1 MRPRPWVAAAP
12 GLATSGQ
19 SARHLFLTG
28 GKILGQ
34 YTGLKKVHVIQE
46 ESWDE
51 ILRRLNR
58 VGKEI
63 SQGDGGGS
71 GNLDITL
78 SALTAGVK
86 KIVPRIKA
94 AVIVLIEDRSPM
106 EDNSAVDH
114 LATDG
119 APDNFSN
126 FNEQDFNHP
135 KGMAARAF
143 SRKQHVLSIQEGDL
157 PLEPAEFVACF
168 PLMFGQDDLGALYT
182 ERDDPDPYTEVELAA
197 LDNYAILSAMTLAA
211 SLRTQQA
218 LQEQARKEKE
228 LRRLRRAGMMISSR
242 SSLKETLETIL
253 YMAME
258 VTEAKYGI
266 IRLVDHSG
274 EFLLTQAFA
283 GERLGKP
290 AVEALRI
297 DENSITGWVA
307 LKREPLVIAD
317 LSEEPWRSI
326 YYPFDLELTMRSE
339 LAVPLIGASGR
350 LEGVLNLESP
360 QVNTFSKQD
369 RYILQILATQA
380 VAAIQ
385 EVRLLDALQEI
396 SSLLLTQPLQEIM
409 QSLVAKA
416 CDLLNVPHSL
426 LWFLDQGE
434 LELKAGTLTELAGAR
449 IGLADSL
456 AGQAILTGQ
465 PLANGLNDRHFAD
478 LDFFSHIE
486 PSSAAL
492 IVPLFAAGQDLK
504 TASPLGAFAVFSRAN
519 DGRDFEQA
527 EWDKKVLS
535 ILGHYAALAQQFAAH
550 LEALRS
556 AQEQRSVAEAF
567 AAVGDIASNLLHRL
581 NNKIGTI
588 PVRVEGIQDKSQA
601 ALAQDAYLSKN
612 LEEIEQSAL
621 DAMEIVHDSLFHL
634 RPIEF
639 TSVQVQD
646 SVEEA
651 ISSANLPAG
660 IKVESHHLADLPPV
674 YAGPKRLSLVFVN
687 LLENAVDAMQGVG
700 DIHVSGRTLDQRV
713 EVRVSDT
720 GPGIPPELHERIFE
734 LNYSSRS
741 GETPGRLGFGLWW
754 VKTLMA
760 RFGGSVNV
768 ESDGRSGT
776 TFVLLLPRME
786 RKDD

>member
-1 MRPRPWVAAAP
+1 KV
-12 GLATSGQ
+12 S
-19 SARHLFLTG
+19 TG
-28 GKILGQ
+28 G
-34 YTGLKKVHVIQE
+34 
-46 ESWDE
+46 
-51 ILRRLNR
+51 
-58 VGKEI
+58 
-63 SQGDGGGS
+63 
-71 GNLDITL
+71 
-78 SALTAGVK
+78 
-86 KIVPRIKA
+86 
-94 AVIVLIEDRSPM
+94 
-106 EDNSAVDH
+106 
-114 LATDG
+114 
-119 APDNFSN
+119 
-126 FNEQDFNHP
+126 
-135 KGMAARAF
+135 
-143 SRKQHVLSIQEGDL
+143 
-157 PLEPAEFVACF
+157 
-168 PLMFGQDDLGALYT
+168 
-182 ERDDPDPYTEVELAA
+182 
-197 LDNYAILSAMTLAA
+197 DNYAILAALTLAA

-218 LQEQARKEKE
+218 VQEQARKEKE

-274 EFLLTQAFA
+274 EFLLTEAFS
-283 GERLGKP
+283 GERLGRP

-297 DENSITGWVA
+297 DANSITGWVA
-307 LKREPLVIAD
+307 LKREPLVVAD
-317 LSEEPWRSI
+317 LSVEPWRSI
-326 YYPFDLELTMRSE
+326 YYPFDLE

-350 LEGVLNLESP
+350 LEGVLNMEST
-360 QVNTFSKQD
+360 QVNAFSKQD

-380 VAAIQ
+380 VVAIQ
-385 EVRLLDALQEI
+385 EVRLLDALQGI

-426 LWFLDQGE
+426 LWFLDQDE
-434 LELKAGTLTELAGAR
+434 LEIKAGTLPELVGTR
-449 IGLADSL
+449 IDLVDAL
-456 AGQAILTGQ
+456 AGQAIRTGQ
-465 PLANGLNDRHFAD
+465 PLAHQLGDRRFPD
-478 LDFFSHIE
+478 FEFFSELE
-486 PSSAAL
+486 PSSTAL
-492 IVPLFAAGQDLK
+492 IVPLFASGQNLK
-504 TASPLGAFAVFSRAN
+504 TGSPLGAFAVVSRAN

-535 ILGHYAALAQQFAAH
+535 ILGHYAALAQQFATH

-601 ALAQDAYLSKN
+601 ALAQDVYLSKN

-621 DAMEIVHDSLFHL
+621 EAMEIVHDSLFHL

-639 TSVQVQD
+639 SAVCVRDSVQ
-646 SVEEA
+646 EA
-651 ISSANLPAG
+651 IWAANLPPG
-660 IKVESHHLADLPPV
+660 IRVEVPVLAELPHV

-687 LLENAVDAMQGVG
+687 LLENAADAMHGMG
-700 DIHVSGRTLDQRV
+700 SILISGRILDQRV

-720 GPGIPPELHERIFE
+720 GPGISPELHERIFE

-741 GETPGRLGFGLWW
+741 SETPGRLGFGLWW

-768 ESDGRSGT
+768 ESDGHSGT

-786 RKDD
+786 KENV

>member
-1 MRPRPWVAAAP
+1 MP
-12 GLATSGQ
+12 GTG
-19 SARHLFLTG
+19 LTG

-34 YTGLKKVHVIQE
+34 TTGSKKVHVIQD
-46 ESWDE
+46 ESWDV
-51 ILRRLNR
+51 ILGRLNR
-58 VGKEI
+58 IGAEVSRGN
-63 SQGDGGGS
+63 SGDP
-71 GNLDITL
+71 GNAEITL
-78 SALTAGVK
+78 SALARGAEKLVAGSQ
-86 KIVPRIKA
+86 A
-94 AVIVLIEDRSPM
+94 AVILLTEVRSPKDG
-106 EDNSAVDH
+106 ETASELLPSNAPLDSH
-114 LATDG
+114 L
-119 APDNFSN
+119 NFY
-126 FNEQDFNHP
+126 EQDFRNP
-135 KGMAARAF
+135 SGMAARAF
-143 SRKQHVLSIQEGDL
+143 SHKERVLSNQEHDL
-157 PLEPAEFVACF
+157 ALAPTQDEPGIRTVACF
-168 PLMFGQDDLGALYT
+168 PMIVDQEDLGALYVQRLSQQPFT
-182 ERDDPDPYTEVELAA
+182 EPELAA
-197 LDNYAILSAMTLAA
+197 LDNYANLAA
-211 SLRTQQA
+211 MRLAATLRTQQA
-218 LQEQARKEKE
+218 LEEQARKEKE

-274 EFLLTQAFA
+274 DFLVTQAFE

-307 LKREPLVIAD
+307 LKREPMVIAD
-317 LSEEPWRSI
+317 LSQEPWHSI

-360 QVNTFSKQD
+360 QVNAFSKQD

-380 VAAIQ
+380 VIAIQ

-409 QSLVAKA
+409 QSLVDKA

-426 LWFLDQGE
+426 LWFVDQE
-434 LELKAGTLTELAGAR
+434 ALELKAGTQVNSAGMR
-449 IGLADSL
+449 VSLADSL

-465 PLANGLNDRHFAD
+465 PLACRLDDRHHPDIDA
-478 LDFFSHIE
+478 FSEIE

-492 IVPLFAAGQDLK
+492 IVPLFASGKNLK
-504 TASPLGAFAVFSRAN
+504 NGSPLGAFAVLSRAN

-550 LEALRS
+550 LEALRA

-601 ALAQDAYLSKN
+601 ALAQDGYLSKN
-612 LEEIEQSAL
+612 LEEIERSAL
-621 DAMEIVHDSLFHL
+621 EAMEIVHDSLFHL

-639 TSVQVQD
+639 TSVSVQD
-646 SVEEA
+646 SVQEA
-651 ISSANLPAG
+651 ISAANLPHG
-660 IKVESHHLADLPPV
+660 IQVEVQQLAELPHV
-674 YAGPKRLSLVFVN
+674 YAGPKRLTLVFVN
-687 LLENAVDAMQGVG
+687 LLENAADAMQGQG
-700 DIHVSGRTLDQRV
+700 SIHISGQTLDQRV
-713 EVRVSDT
+713 EVRVSDS
-720 GPGIPPELHERIFE
+720 GPGISPELHERIFE

-760 RFGGSVNV
+760 RFGGSVNI
-768 ESDGRSGT
+768 ESDGRTGT

-786 RKDD
+786 MEND

>member
-1 MRPRPWVAAAP
+1 MTQ
-12 GLATSGQ
+12 G
-19 SARHLFLTG
+19 
-28 GKILGQ
+28 
-34 YTGLKKVHVIQE
+34 

-58 VGKEI
+58 VGAEI
-63 SQGDGGGS
+63 SQGASGS
-71 GNLDITL
+71 HGDLEATL
-78 SALTAGVK
+78 NTLKRGAEKIIPGVRAAIILPSEVDSAMEDE
-86 KIVPRIKA
+86 A
-94 AVIVLIEDRSPM
+94 AVEPQMLDAPP
-106 EDNSAVDH
+106 DDH
-114 LATDG
+114 
-119 APDNFSN
+119 SN
-126 FNEQDFNHP
+126 FIERDFRHP
-135 KGMAARAF
+135 SGMAARAF
-143 SRKQHVLSIQEGDL
+143 SRKKRVLSTQESDL
-157 PLEPAEFVACF
+157 PMVPGPDRRQMQIVACF
-168 PLMFGQDDLGALYT
+168 PLTVDREDLGVLYVQRNIS
-182 ERDDPDPYTEVELAA
+182 EPFSEHELSV
-197 LDNYAILSAMTLAA
+197 LDNFAILAAMTLAA

-218 LQEQARKEKE
+218 QQEQARKEKE

-274 EFLLTQAFA
+274 EFLLTQAFS

-350 LEGVLNLESP
+350 LEGVLNMESP
-360 QVNTFSKQD
+360 QLNAFSKQD

-380 VAAIQ
+380 VVAIQ
-385 EVRLLDALQEI
+385 EVRLLDALQGI
-396 SSLLLTQPLQEIM
+396 SSLLLTQPLQEIL
-409 QSLVAKA
+409 QSLVVKA
-416 CDLLNVPHSL
+416 CDLLNAPHSL
-426 LWFLDQGE
+426 LWFLDQDE
-434 LELKAGTLTELAGAR
+434 LELKAGTLPELVGMH
-449 IGLADSL
+449 IGLVDTL

-465 PLANGLNDRHFAD
+465 PLAYRLGDKRFPD
-478 LDFFSHIE
+478 FEFFSE
-486 PSSAAL
+486 PEPISAAL
-492 IVPLFAAGQDLK
+492 IVPLFASGQNLK
-504 TASPLGAFAVFSRAN
+504 TGTPLGAFAVISRAN
-519 DGRDFEQA
+519 DGRDFQQA

-535 ILGHYAALAQQFAAH
+535 ILGHYAALAQQFATH

-588 PVRVEGIQDKSQA
+588 PARVEGIQDKSQA

-612 LEEIEQSAL
+612 LEEIEHSAL
-621 DAMEIVHDSLFHL
+621 EAMEIVHDSLFHL

-639 TSVQVQD
+639 SSVCVRDSVQ
-646 SVEEA
+646 EA
-651 ISSANLPAG
+651 IWAANLPPG
-660 IKVESHHLADLPPV
+660 IRVEIQHLAELPHV
-674 YAGPKRLSLVFVN
+674 YAGPKRLTLVFVN
-687 LLENAVDAMQGVG
+687 LLENAADAMHGMG
-700 DIHVSGRTLDQRV
+700 SILISGRTLGQGV
-713 EVRVSDT
+713 EVRISDS
-720 GPGIPPELHERIFE
+720 GPGISPELHERIFE
-734 LNYSSRS
+734 LNYSTRS
-741 GETPGRLGFGLWW
+741 SETPGRLGFGLWW

-768 ESDGRSGT
+768 ESDGHSGT

-786 RKDD
+786 KENV

>member
-1 MRPRPWVAAAP
+1 V
-12 GLATSGQ
+12 TQ
-19 SARHLFLTG
+19 SENW
-28 GKILGQ
+28 I
-34 YTGLKKVHVIQE
+34 
-46 ESWDE
+46 E
-51 ILRRLNR
+51 ILRNLNLIGAQ
-58 VGKEI
+58 VG
-63 SQGDGGGS
+63 QGGAGEPGDLIVTLNTLAS
-71 GNLDITL
+71 G
-78 SALTAGVK
+78 AE
-86 KIVPRIKA
+86 KIVPGTRA
-94 AVIVLIEDRSPM
+94 TVILLNAFQSSVVGGDPALESLNSDATQDRF
-106 EDNSAVDH
+106 VQ
-114 LATDG
+114 
-119 APDNFSN
+119 
-126 FNEQDFNHP
+126 FNKQDFRHP
-135 KGMAARAF
+135 NGMAGRAF
-143 SRKQHVLSIQEGDL
+143 ARKQQVLSNQESDL
-157 PLEPAEFVACF
+157 PMALQPEGSEMEVVACF
-168 PLMFGQDDLGALYT
+168 PLIVDQEDLGALYVH
-182 ERDDPDPYTEVELAA
+182 RNSSDPFSDLEMAA
-197 LDNYAILSAMTLAA
+197 IENYAILAALRLAA
-211 SLRTQQA
+211 TLRTQQA
-218 LQEQARKEKE
+218 IQEQARKEKE

-274 EFLLTQAFA
+274 DFLLTQAFS

-317 LSEEPWRSI
+317 LSVEPWRSV

-360 QVNTFSKQD
+360 EVNAFSKQD

-380 VAAIQ
+380 VIAIQ
-385 EVRLLDALQEI
+385 EVRLIDALQEI

-409 QSLVAKA
+409 QSLVIKA

-426 LWFLDQGE
+426 LWFLDHDE
-434 LELKAGTLTELAGAR
+434 LELKAGTLANLTGAR
-449 IGLADSL
+449 IGLANSL
-456 AGQAILTGQ
+456 AGQAILTNQ
-465 PLANGLNDRHFAD
+465 PLAYRLDDRRYQD
-478 LDFFSHIE
+478 LDFFSNLE

-492 IVPLFAAGQDLK
+492 IVPLFASGQNQESG
-504 TASPLGAFAVFSRAN
+504 SPLGAFAVFSRVN

-535 ILGHYAALAQQFAAH
+535 ILGHYAALAQQFTAH

-601 ALAQDAYLSKN
+601 ALAQDSYLTKN
-612 LEEIEQSAL
+612 LSEIERSAL
-621 DAMEIVHDSLFHL
+621 EAMEIVHDSLFHL

-639 TSVQVQD
+639 TSVILKD

-651 ISSANLPAG
+651 ISAANLPPE
-660 IKVESHHLADLPPV
+660 IKVNVYQLEDLPQV
-674 YAGPKRLSLVFVN
+674 YAGPRRLTLVFVN
-687 LLENAVDAMQGVG
+687 LLENAVDAMHGVG
-700 DIHVSGRTLDQRV
+700 SIYISGRTLEQNL

-720 GPGIPPELHERIFE
+720 GPGISPDLHDRIFE

-754 VKTLMA
+754 VKTLMT

-768 ESDGRSGT
+768 ESDGHSGT
-776 TFVLLLPRME
+776 TFVLRLPLLE
-786 RKDD
+786 RKNA

>member
-1 MRPRPWVAAAP
+1 MTQNRSR
-12 GLATSGQ
+12 
-19 SARHLFLTG
+19 
-28 GKILGQ
+28 I
-34 YTGLKKVHVIQE
+34 
-46 ESWDE
+46 E
-51 ILRRLNR
+51 ILRNLNLIG
-58 VGKEI
+58 VEVSQEI
-63 SQGDGGGS
+63 AGEPGDLAMTLNSLAGG
-71 GNLDITL
+71 
-78 SALTAGVK
+78 AE
-86 KIVPRIKA
+86 KIVSGTKA
-94 AVIVLIEDRSPM
+94 AVILLSAFPSSVVDGSQAFGILASDASPGM
-106 EDNSAVDH
+106 D
-114 LATDG
+114 
-119 APDNFSN
+119 FQ
-126 FNEQDFNHP
+126 FNEQDFRHP
-135 KGMAARAF
+135 SGMAARAF
-143 SRKQHVLSIQEGDL
+143 ARKQRVLSNQEDDL
-157 PLEPAEFVACF
+157 PLNPFSDEQDMQAAACF
-168 PLMFGQDDLGALYT
+168 PLIVDQEELGALYVQ
-182 ERDDPDPYTEVELAA
+182 RPSAVPFSDLEVAALENYALLAA
-197 LDNYAILSAMTLAA
+197 LRLAA
-211 SLRTQQA
+211 TLRTQQV

-253 YMAME
+253 FMALE

-274 EFLLTQAFA
+274 DFLLTQAFA

-307 LKREPLVIAD
+307 SKREPLVIAD
-317 LSEEPWRSI
+317 LSKEPWRSV

-360 QVNTFSKQD
+360 QVNAFSRQE

-380 VAAIQ
+380 VIAIQ

-396 SSLLLTQPLQEIM
+396 SSLLLTQPLPEIM
-409 QSLVAKA
+409 QSLVIKA

-426 LWFLDQGE
+426 LWALDQNE
-434 LELKAGTLTELAGAR
+434 LELKAGTLADLAGTH
-449 IGLADSL
+449 IGLTDSL
-456 AGQAILTGQ
+456 AGQAILTSQ
-465 PLANGLNDRHFAD
+465 PFAYRLDDHHYQD
-478 LDFFSHIE
+478 LDFFSDLE
-486 PSSAAL
+486 PSSSAL
-492 IVPLFAAGQDLK
+492 IVPLFASGENQK
-504 TASPLGAFAVFSRAN
+504 TSSPLGAFAVFSHAN

-535 ILGHYAALAQQFAAH
+535 ILGHYATLAQQFTAH
-550 LEALRS
+550 LEALRA

-588 PVRVEGIQDKSQA
+588 PVRVEGIEDKSQA
-601 ALAQDAYLSKN
+601 TLAQDAYLTKN
-612 LEEIEQSAL
+612 LEEIEKSAL
-621 DAMEIVHDSLFHL
+621 EAMEIVHDSLFHL

-639 TSVQVQD
+639 TSVDLMD

-651 ISSANLPAG
+651 ISAANLPAG
-660 IKVESHHLADLPPV
+660 IKVHVQEMSELPQV
-674 YAGPKRLSLVFVN
+674 YAGPRRLTLVFVN
-687 LLENAVDAMQGVG
+687 LLENAVDAMHGVG
-700 DIHVSGRTLDQRV
+700 SIHISGETLEQHV

-720 GPGIPPELHERIFE
+720 GPGISPDLHDRIFE
-734 LNYSSRS
+734 LDYSSRS

-754 VKTLMA
+754 VKTLMT

-776 TFVLLLPRME
+776 SFILRLPLME
-786 RKDD
+786 RKNA

>member
-1 MRPRPWVAAAP
+1 
-12 GLATSGQ
+12 
-19 SARHLFLTG
+19 LTG

-58 VGKEI
+58 IGREI
-63 SQGDGGGS
+63 SQGNGGGS
-71 GNLDITL
+71 GNLEFTL
-78 SALTAGVK
+78 SVLIDGVK
-86 KIVPRIKA
+86 KVVPGINA
-94 AVIVLIEDRSPM
+94 AVIQLIEARSLV
-106 EDNSAVDH
+106 EDNLVIEPHQSEV
-114 LATDG
+114 L
-119 APDNFSN
+119 PDNLTN
-126 FNEQDFNHP
+126 FNEQDFHHP

-143 SRKQHVLSIQEGDL
+143 SRKQPVLSNREADL
-157 PLEPAEFVACF
+157 PLALPEGDSGTQIVVCL
-168 PLMFGQDDLGALYT
+168 PLIFGQDDLGALYLQ
-182 ERDDPDPYTEVELAA
+182 RDSPDPFPEVELAA
-197 LDNYAILSAMTLAA
+197 LDNYAILAAITLAA
-211 SLRTQQA
+211 SLRTQQS

-242 SSLKETLETIL
+242 SSLQETLETIL

-266 IRLVDHSG
+266 VRLVDRSG
-274 EFLLTQAFA
+274 NLLITQAFA

-307 LKREPLVIAD
+307 RKREPLVIAD

-360 QVNTFSKQD
+360 QVNAFSKQD

-409 QSLVAKA
+409 QSLVVKA

-434 LELKAGTLTELAGAR
+434 LELKAGTLAELAGTR

-465 PLANGLNDRHFAD
+465 PLAYGLDERHFAD
-478 LDFFSHIE
+478 LDFFSNSE

-504 TASPLGAFAVFSRAN
+504 TASPLGAFAVLSRAN

-588 PVRVEGIQDKSQA
+588 PVRVEGIQDKSQTS
-601 ALAQDAYLSKN
+601 LAQDAYLSKN

-621 DAMEIVHDSLFHL
+621 DAIEIVHDSLFHL

-639 TSVQVQD
+639 TSVRVQD
-646 SVEEA
+646 SVQEA
-651 ISSANLPAG
+651 ISAANLPAG
-660 IKVESHHLADLPPV
+660 IRVEIQHLADLPPV
-674 YAGPKRLSLVFVN
+674 YAGPKRLTLVFVN
-687 LLENAVDAMQGVG
+687 LLENAVDAMRGMG
-700 DIHVSGRTLDQRV
+700 EIHLSGKTLDQRV

-720 GPGIPPELHERIFE
+720 GPGISPELHERIFE

-776 TFVLLLPRME
+776 TFVLLLPRMG
-786 RKDD
+786 RKND

>member
-1 MRPRPWVAAAP
+1 
-12 GLATSGQ
+12 
-19 SARHLFLTG
+19 
-28 GKILGQ
+28 
-34 YTGLKKVHVIQE
+34 LKKVHVIQD

-51 ILRRLNR
+51 TLRRLNR
-58 VGKEI
+58 IGREI
-63 SQGDGGGS
+63 SQGNGGDPGD
-71 GNLDITL
+71 LELTL
-78 SALTAGVK
+78 SSLAEGVK
-86 KIVPRIKA
+86 MVIPGINA
-94 AVIVLIEDRSPM
+94 AVILLSETRSPM
-106 EDNSAVDH
+106 EDNPTGEPNSVY
-114 LATDG
+114 
-119 APDNFSN
+119 APTNSLSDFIN
-126 FNEQDFNHP
+126 QDFYHP
-135 KGMAARAF
+135 RGMAAYAF
-143 SRKQHVLSIQEGDL
+143 SRKQRVLSNQEGDL
-157 PLEPAEFVACF
+157 LVAAPEGNSETQIVACF
-168 PLMFGQDDLGALYT
+168 PLIVDQENLGALYT
-182 ERDDPDPYTEVELAA
+182 QRRGSDPYTEVELAA
-197 LDNYAILSAMTLAA
+197 LDNYANLAAMTLAA
-211 SLRTQQA
+211 SVRTQQA
-218 LQEQARKEKE
+218 LLEQARKEKE

-266 IRLVDHSG
+266 IRLVNHSG
-274 EFLLTQAFA
+274 DFLITQAFA

-307 LKREPLVIAD
+307 RKREPLVIAD
-317 LSEEPWRSI
+317 LSEDPWRSI

-360 QVNTFSKQD
+360 QVNAFSKQD

-396 SSLLLTQPLQEIM
+396 SSLLLTQPPQEIM
-409 QSLVAKA
+409 QSLVVKA

-426 LWFLDQGE
+426 LWFLDQDE
-434 LELKAGTLTELAGAR
+434 LELKAGTLPALAGAR

-465 PLANGLNDRHFAD
+465 PLAYGLDERHFAD
-478 LDFFSHIE
+478 LDFFSNSE

-492 IVPLFAAGQDLK
+492 IVPLFASGQDLK
-504 TASPLGAFAVFSRAN
+504 TASPLGAFTVLSRAN

-588 PVRVEGIQDKSQA
+588 PVRVEGIQDKSQT
-601 ALAQDAYLSKN
+601 ALAQDTYLSKN

-639 TSVQVQD
+639 TSVYVQD
-646 SVEEA
+646 SIQEA
-651 ISSANLPAG
+651 ISAANLPVG
-660 IKVESHHLADLPPV
+660 IRVAVHHLANLPPV
-674 YAGPKRLSLVFVN
+674 YAGPKRLTLVFVN

-700 DIHVSGRTLDQRV
+700 DIYVSGRTLDQRV

-720 GPGIPPELHERIFE
+720 GPGISPELHERIFE

-741 GETPGRLGFGLWW
+741 SETPGRLGFGLWW

-776 TFVLLLPRME
+776 TFVLLLPRMGRE
-786 RKDD
+786 ND

>member
-1 MRPRPWVAAAP
+1 
-12 GLATSGQ
+12 
-19 SARHLFLTG
+19 
-28 GKILGQ
+28 
-34 YTGLKKVHVIQE
+34 LKKVHVTQSEGWI
-46 ESWDE
+46 E
-51 ILRRLNR
+51 ILRNLNFIGAE
-58 VGKEI
+58 V
-63 SQGDGGGS
+63 SQGDAGEPGDLAMTLNTLES
-71 GNLDITL
+71 G
-78 SALTAGVK
+78 AE
-86 KIVPRIKA
+86 KIVPGTKA
-94 AVIVLIEDRSPM
+94 AMILLNASHLSPVEGNPTYGIETS
-106 EDNSAVDH
+106 
-114 LATDG
+114 G
-119 APDNFSN
+119 APSDMDIH
-126 FNEQDFNHP
+126 FNEQDFRHP
-135 KGMAARAF
+135 SGMARRAF
-143 SRKQHVLSIQEGDL
+143 ARRQAVLSNQEDDL
-157 PLEPAEFVACF
+157 PLTLPSGEQGGQIAACF
-168 PLMFGQDDLGALYT
+168 PLIVDKEELGALYIL
-182 ERDDPDPYTEVELAA
+182 RDSSDPLSDLEMAALENFTMLAA
-197 LDNYAILSAMTLAA
+197 LRLAA

-253 YMAME
+253 DMAME

-266 IRLVDHSG
+266 LRLVDHSG
-274 EFLLTQAFA
+274 DFLLTQAFA

-297 DENSITGWVA
+297 DENSITGRVA

-317 LSEEPWRSI
+317 LSVEPWHSI

-360 QVNTFSKQD
+360 QVNAFNKQD
-369 RYILQILATQA
+369 RYILQILASQA
-380 VAAIQ
+380 VVAIQ

-409 QSLVAKA
+409 QSLVIKA
-416 CDLLNVPHSL
+416 CDLLNVTHSL
-426 LWFLDQGE
+426 LWFLDHDE
-434 LELKAGTLTELAGAR
+434 LELKAGTLADIAGMR

-456 AGQAILTGQ
+456 AGQAILTSR
-465 PLANGLNDRHFAD
+465 PLAYRFDDHQYQELN
-478 LDFFSHIE
+478 FFSDLG

-492 IVPLFAAGQDLK
+492 IVPLFASGQNQK
-504 TASPLGAFAVFSRAN
+504 TGSPLGAFAVFSQAG

-527 EWDKKVLS
+527 EWDKKVLN
-535 ILGHYAALAQQFAAH
+535 ILGYYATLAQQFTAH
-550 LEALRS
+550 LEALRA

-601 ALAQDAYLSKN
+601 ALAQDTYLTNN
-612 LEEIEQSAL
+612 LEEIERSAL
-621 DAMEIVHDSLFHL
+621 EAMEIVHDSLFHL

-639 TSVQVQD
+639 TSVSLRD

-651 ISSANLPAG
+651 ISAANLPPK
-660 IKVESHHLADLPPV
+660 IEVKVEQLAELPQV
-674 YAGPKRLSLVFVN
+674 YAGPRRLTLVFVN
-687 LLENAVDAMQGVG
+687 LLENAVDAMHGVG
-700 DIHVSGRTLDQRV
+700 SIYISGRNLEQQV

-720 GPGIPPELHERIFE
+720 GPGISPDLHDRIFE

-754 VKTLMA
+754 VKTLMT

-768 ESDGRSGT
+768 ESDGHSGT
-776 TFVLLLPRME
+776 TFVLRLPSME
-786 RKDD
+786 RNNA

>member
-1 MRPRPWVAAAP
+1 
-12 GLATSGQ
+12 
-19 SARHLFLTG
+19 
-28 GKILGQ
+28 LGQ
-34 YTGLKKVHVIQE
+34 YTGLKKVHVIQDGN
-46 ESWDE
+46 WDE
-51 ILRRLNR
+51 ILERLNR
-58 VGKEI
+58 ISAEV
-63 SQGDGGGS
+63 SQGHEGISGS
-71 GNLDITL
+71 LDATL
-78 SALTAGVK
+78 SALAKGAEKLV
-86 KIVPRIKA
+86 VGSNA
-94 AVIVLIEDRSPM
+94 AVLLLSETRSPING
-106 EDNSAVDH
+106 ETVSEFLTSN
-114 LATDG
+114 
-119 APDNFSN
+119 APFENHPNYF
-126 FNEQDFNHP
+126 EQDFRLP
-135 KGMAARAF
+135 SGMAARAF
-143 SRKQHVLSIQEGDL
+143 SRKKRVLSNQKNDL
-157 PLEPAEFVACF
+157 PPGPTQSETGLRTMACF
-168 PLMFGQDDLGALYT
+168 PLIADQEDLGALYV
-182 ERDDPDPYTEVELAA
+182 ERTSQHPFSDQELAA
-197 LDNYAILSAMTLAA
+197 LDNYANLATLRLAA
-211 SLRTQQA
+211 TLRTQQA

-274 EFLLTQAFA
+274 DFLVTQAFA

-317 LSEEPWRSI
+317 LSQDPWRSI

-360 QVNTFSKQD
+360 QVNAFSRQD

-380 VAAIQ
+380 VVAIQ

-409 QSLVAKA
+409 QSLVDKA
-416 CDLLNVPHSL
+416 CDLLNVPQSL
-426 LWFLDQGE
+426 LWFVDQDE
-434 LELKAGTLTELAGAR
+434 LELKAGTQTNLAGR
-449 IGLADSL
+449 RVELADSL

-465 PLANGLNDRHFAD
+465 PLALR
-478 LDFFSHIE
+478 LDERRFPDIDFISDVE

-492 IVPLFAAGQDLK
+492 IVPLFASGQNMK
-504 TASPLGAFAVFSRAN
+504 SGRPLGAFAVLSRAN

-535 ILGHYAALAQQFAAH
+535 ILGHYASLAQQFAAH
-550 LEALRS
+550 LEALRA

-601 ALAQDAYLSKN
+601 ALAQDGYLSKN

-621 DAMEIVHDSLFHL
+621 EAMEIVHDSLFHL

-639 TSVQVQD
+639 TSVSVQD
-646 SVEEA
+646 SVREA
-651 ISSANLPAG
+651 ISAANLPAG
-660 IKVESHHLADLPPV
+660 IQVEVQHLAELPPV
-674 YAGPKRLSLVFVN
+674 YAGPKRLTLVFVN
-687 LLENAVDAMQGVG
+687 LLENAVDAMHDLGS
-700 DIHVSGRTLDQRV
+700 IHISGRTLDQRV
-713 EVRVSDT
+713 EVRVSDS
-720 GPGIPPELHERIFE
+720 GPGISPELHERIFE

-760 RFGGSVNV
+760 RFGGSVNI

-786 RKDD
+786 LENS